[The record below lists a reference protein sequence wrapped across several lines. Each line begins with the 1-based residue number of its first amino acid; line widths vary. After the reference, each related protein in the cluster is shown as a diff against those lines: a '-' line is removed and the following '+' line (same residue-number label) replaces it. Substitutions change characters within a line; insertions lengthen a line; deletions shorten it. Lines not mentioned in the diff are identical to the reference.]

1 MSLRSPSEKKRAIS
15 YCFWLS
21 FLRTEDLYSSYLS
34 YKLDRIYPPPPQAI
48 AAARSFICSDHVR
61 AEQEHRLDGV
71 LLEQGP
77 QVLQKQPHCGEEP
90 LDAGLRR
97 WKRSE

>member
-1 MSLRSPSEKKRAIS
+1 MTFPIDFGFHSFGRKIFIPVIS
-15 YCFWLS
+15 HTSWIAS
-21 FLRTEDLYSSYLS
+21 TPTPR
-34 YKLDRIYPPPPQAI
+34 I

-77 QVLQKQPHCGEEP
+77 QVLQEQPHCGEEP
-90 LDAGLRR
+90 LDADLRNR
-97 WKRSE
+97 EGSERLVTESHRSRV